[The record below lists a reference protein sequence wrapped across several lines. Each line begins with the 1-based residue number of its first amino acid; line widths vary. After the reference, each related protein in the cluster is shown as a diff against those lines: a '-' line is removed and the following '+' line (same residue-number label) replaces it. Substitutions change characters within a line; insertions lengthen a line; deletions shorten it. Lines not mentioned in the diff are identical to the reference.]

1 MCNRVS
7 FCRQQGRRHSL
18 VIVSEGA
25 VDANNKPITSAYVK
39 EVLETKLGHDTRI
52 TVLGHVQRGGKPS
65 AYDRIISCRMG
76 AAAALTFVRSITE
89 IPSTMIGVQGNQIFQ
104 LPLMEC
110 VKRTRAIDK
119 AMKDCVFKKALSIRG
134 ESFRRSRK
142 ILKRLESC
150 GSGCLESSLE
160 EPRSPSA
167 PKFTFAIMNVG
178 APAAGMNGC
187 TRAFVRLLLYQG
199 HTVLGISEGF
209 EGLLVDNVHLMTW
222 REVDDWASQGGS
234 NLGTNRCI
242 PDDKSFPEIAAKFG
256 EYKIQGLLI
265 IGGFEAYS
273 SLIKLEKSRP
283 VYTAFRIPLCG
294 VAATISNNV
303 PGTEFSLGCDTS
315 LNVIVSAM
323 DILRQSAHASR
334 KRVFVVETMGGCC
347 GYLANMV
354 ALAGGADAAYI
365 FEEKVSI
372 SDLQADVTCLI
383 GKFLDGLQNGMLIRN
398 EKCSKNFTTDFLCK
412 LLDEE
417 SKGMFVTRSLVLGHL
432 QQGEAPSP
440 FDRILG
446 VKYASHA
453 VDFLIEQATAN
464 VQQGKVRAM
473 SKESACMIGLQGV
486 RVKRVPFQDLSP
498 NTDFEHRIPTDQW
511 WMTLRNLISL
521 LAQHKDHAFLGEEF
535 HRK

>member
-1 MCNRVS
+1 MCHKID
-7 FCRQQGRRHSL
+7 FCRQNGRRHSL
-18 VIVSEGA
+18 VVMSEGA
-25 VDANNKPITSAYVK
+25 VDSKNKPITSADVK
-39 EVLETKLGHDTRI
+39 KILETKLGHDTRI

-76 AAAALTFVRSITE
+76 AAAALALLGTSSE
-89 IPSTMIGVQGNQIFQ
+89 IPSMMIGVQGNQIFQ

-110 VKRTRAIDK
+110 VRRTRAIDK
-119 AMKDCVFKKALSIRG
+119 AMKDCVFKQALNIRG
-134 ESFRRSRK
+134 DSFRRSRK

-150 GSGCLESSLE
+150 GSSDDSNCE
-160 EPRSPSA
+160 SPSS
-167 PKFTFAIMNVG
+167 PTSHKFTFAIMNVG

-187 TRAFVRLLLYQG
+187 TRAFVRLLLFQG

-209 EGLLVDNVHLMTW
+209 VGLLGDKVRPMCW
-222 REVDDWASQGGS
+222 KEVDGWASQGGS
-234 NLGTNRCI
+234 KLGTNRDI
-242 PDDKSFPEIAAKFG
+242 PDDKTLPEIAAKFG

-273 SLIKLEKSRP
+273 SLIKLEKTRS

-323 DILRQSAHASR
+323 DVLRQSAYASR
-334 KRVFVVETMGGCC
+334 KRVFVVETMGGYC
-347 GYLANMV
+347 GFLANMV
-354 ALAGGADAAYI
+354 ALAGGADVAYI
-365 FEEKVSI
+365 FEEKFTIATLQNDI
-372 SDLQADVTCLI
+372 SCLI
-383 GKFLDGLQNGMLIRN
+383 GKFVDGLQNGILIRN
-398 EKCSKNFTTDFLCK
+398 ENCSENFTTDFLCK

-417 SKGMFVTRSLVLGHL
+417 SKGMFITRSLVLGHL

-453 VDFLIEQATAN
+453 VDFLIDEAN
-464 VQQGKVRAM
+464 KNFAGNKVRAT

-486 RVKRVPFQDLSP
+486 KVQRVPLQELISK
-498 NTDFEHRIPTDQW
+498 TDFKYRIPTDQW
-511 WMTLRNLISL
+511 WMSLRHLIGL
-521 LAQHKDHAFLGEEF
+521 LAKHKEHAFLGEEF
-535 HRK
+535 HRN